1 MDLRFQYHRRALTDG
16 HTWAGL
22 QGHSRIVRGSFDMS
36 EPTISCPHCN
46 AEVTLT
52 ESRTPSLIQLRQ
64 KIAEK
69 EAEIAR
75 RESAIRAQRGELAR
89 AVESIEKRFTTRLK
103 TERERIAAEEA
114 TKAQLLSATDLESRA
129 QEIAGLQR
137 EIQERDSNLAEAQKT
152 QAELLRKMDL
162 QIETRVQESLSV
174 IRHKAKQ
181 EAEDAMN
188 QNIMEK
194 EEKIASTQRQ
204 LEELNLLFQY
214 LTGPRFRRRIE
225 AIVEKFSVM
234 QTDLERERKTMMRL
248 RARREGQIREVI
260 ESTVGM
266 YGDLQGIA
274 GKALEEINGLA
285 QIARRVE
292 ARRKRGPENH
302 RAEPSARGRTH

>member
-1 MDLRFQYHRRALTDG
+1 
-16 HTWAGL
+16 
-22 QGHSRIVRGSFDMS
+22 
-36 EPTISCPHCN
+36 
-46 AEVTLT
+46 
-52 ESRTPSLIQLRQ
+52 
-64 KIAEK
+64 
-69 EAEIAR
+69 
-75 RESAIRAQRGELAR
+75 
-89 AVESIEKRFTTRLK
+89 
-103 TERERIAAEEA
+103 
-114 TKAQLLSATDLESRA
+114 
-129 QEIAGLQR
+129 
-137 EIQERDSNLAEAQKT
+137 
-152 QAELLRKMDL
+152 
-162 QIETRVQESLSV
+162 
-174 IRHKAKQ
+174 
-181 EAEDAMN
+181 MN

>member
-1 MDLRFQYHRRALTDG
+1 MN
-16 HTWAGL
+16 
-22 QGHSRIVRGSFDMS
+22 

-64 KIAEK
+64 KVAEK

-89 AVESIEKRFTTRLK
+89 AVDSIEQRFTTRLK

-114 TKAQLLSATDLESRA
+114 TKAQLLSVADLESRS
-129 QEIAGLQR
+129 QEVAALQR
-137 EIQERDSNLAEAQKT
+137 EIQERDGNLAEAQKT
-152 QAELLRKMDL
+152 QAELLQKQRELDDEKRVMDL
-162 QIETRVQESLSV
+162 QIETRVQESLSD

-181 EAEDAMN
+181 EAEDAMK
-188 QNIMEK
+188 QKILEK
-194 EEKIASTQRQ
+194 EEQIVSMQRQ

-214 LTGPRFRRRIE
+214 LTGPRFRKRIE
-225 AIVEKFSVM
+225 AIVEKFSIM

-248 RARREGQIREVI
+248 RARREGQLRGMI

-266 YGDLQGIA
+266 YGDLHGIA
-274 GKALEEINGLA
+274 GKALEEIDGLA

-302 RAEPSARGRTH
+302 RAEAISVRGRTH